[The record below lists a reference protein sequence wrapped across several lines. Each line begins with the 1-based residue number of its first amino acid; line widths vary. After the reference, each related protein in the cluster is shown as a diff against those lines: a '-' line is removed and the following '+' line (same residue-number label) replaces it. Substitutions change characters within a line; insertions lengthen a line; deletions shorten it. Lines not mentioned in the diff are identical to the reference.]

1 MVGREVRDEL
11 EVPGHVLM
19 IRPVDEEKLE
29 QREQAMTEIKDVI
42 KWGKEQGMK
51 YLGELPEEKK
61 QILRKNFGILG
72 LKHDL

>member
-1 MVGREVRDEL
+1 
-11 EVPGHVLM
+11 
-19 IRPVDEEKLE
+19 
-29 QREQAMTEIKDVI
+29 
-42 KWGKEQGMK
+42 MK